1 MHVSKQDWYR
11 YKKVVNEFIDTDS
24 GKQPFLWLRKIN
36 QPLAFGEDSGIV
48 YNPVLLEGLFH
59 YNFVKTWP
67 NNNQRNT
74 LAGELDVTDCVLY
87 ISANLLRNGDFL
99 NKAGYWNFNWAEDRF
114 ILNGNV
120 YKPAGDTQ
128 VAQASDLPL
137 LFFVILQ
144 RVNSEDSDKI
154 FKSYSGPEL
163 KVVNH
168 HGVFIRD
175 LKNTLIQDLADQ
187 NL

>member
-1 MHVSKQDWYR
+1 MHVSKKAWDQ